1 MYVCGDEANT
11 YVICL
16 SRNFLEVAGSLVE
29 QSIEPRVL
37 QHLLSLLLQKPHLR
51 RTKTDDSSPWA
62 KKRRSYLLCDDCQLA
77 SCSGT
82 RELVSLLNLGVRIVM
97 SGKYSIIHIKCVT
110 TMMREKGKI

>member
-62 KKRRSYLLCDDCQLA
+62 EKRQSYLLCDDCQLA
-77 SCSGT
+77 PRSGT
-82 RELVSLLNLGVRIVM
+82 RELVSLLNLGIKLVM
-97 SGKYSIIHIKCVT
+97 AIRQAT
-110 TMMREKGKI
+110 KGETPIRWLVE